1 MISLRHIASS
11 LCLLSA
17 LLACADAAALTE
29 IRTAAQINSDPKF
42 IRSLRNGRESVSG
55 MCIDVFRAIEK
66 ADPELK
72 FVGADEWEP
81 PARIEVSIFYKKTDA
96 ACGLIKNKERESRFT
111 MPEPPLFNFRYALAV
126 RKDDSVA
133 ISNWDDVIRLGHD
146 NVVLV
151 VHGMGP
157 SRLLED
163 IPGLP
168 LDSGSST
175 IQQNFDKLLAHRGRF
190 VYYKVPGFQHLLRER
205 CMQDKIRMLPAT
217 MSTQRMYMVIGR
229 HVPPATVERL
239 RLAIRKLKNSGELDR
254 IQARWENIPNDSPS
268 ACAGH

>member
-1 MISLRHIASS
+1 MTSLRHIASA
-11 LCLLSA
+11 LFLLSS
-17 LLACADAAALTE
+17 LLACADAAAVTE

-42 IRSLRNGRESVSG
+42 VRSTRNGREGVSG

-72 FVGADEWEP
+72 FVGADVWEP

-96 ACGLIKNKERESRFT
+96 ACGLIKNRERESRFT
-111 MPEPPLFNFRYALAV
+111 FPEPPLFNFRYALAV
-126 RKDDSVA
+126 RKDDNVA
-133 ISNWDDVIRLGHD
+133 VANWADVIRLGHD

-168 LDSGSST
+168 LDAGSST

-205 CMQDKIRMLPAT
+205 CMQDKIKMLPAT
-217 MSTQRMYMVIGR
+217 MSTQHMYMVIGR
-229 HVPPATVERL
+229 HVPPPTVERL
-239 RLAIRKLKNSGELDR
+239 RLAIRKLKDSGELDR
-254 IQARWENIPNDSPS
+254 IQARWENIANDGQSV
-268 ACAGH
+268 CTNH